1 MNNVLSGLFLFFTLS
16 AFAQEICETPDVDKL
31 SAFILKNPES
41 VFATLQESIDANS
54 KVKKPKK
61 FIETGYKNI
70 PQFPSYSD
78 CKLSFFRV
86 ATIDK
91 KIDGI
96 ISEEGWK
103 SGWSRREDE
112 LKKNGQPIKDEFFDG
127 LPKSHSMEERILEYV
142 RIKGVPS
149 TFPKNSSVVGVL
161 ENPIRTLS
169 VGYHTGYNQGFSGD
183 NHMRM
188 DEIEVGDCARTPEC
202 KDLKAYDSSKVFA
215 DKGLTPRYSTEGEW
229 AIDTQIP
236 SSCIVATYRIKFQ
249 KVDDTCYSDTHG
261 NCNF

>member
-1 MNNVLSGLFLFFTLS
+1 MKKIFSFLIITL
-16 AFAQEICETPDVDKL
+16 AITAGAQEQCITPDEDKL
-31 SAFILKNPES
+31 SAFIVKNPES
-41 VFATLQESIDANS
+41 VFNTLQESVDANT
-54 KVKKPKK
+54 KVKRPSK
-61 FIETGYKNI
+61 FIETGFKAI
-70 PQFPSYSD
+70 PQFPSFSD

-96 ISEEGWK
+96 ISDEGWK

-112 LKKNGQPIKDEFFDG
+112 LKRNGQKISDDLFDG
-127 LPKSHSMEERILEYV
+127 LPKSHPMEERVVEYV
-142 RIKGVPS
+142 RVKGVPS
-149 TFPKNSSVVGVL
+149 TFPKNSTIVGVL

-169 VGYHTGYNQGFSGD
+169 VGYHTGYNQGYTGE

-188 DEIEVGDCARTPEC
+188 DEIEVGPCAKARECQALTP
-202 KDLKAYDSSKVFA
+202 YDSSKVFA
-215 DKGLTPRYSTEGEW
+215 DKNLTPRYSTEGEW

-236 SSCIVATYRIKFQ
+236 SACIVATYRIKFQ
-249 KVDDTCYSDTHG
+249 KVDDTCYSDTHS